1 MYQKNTFNRV
11 FLFSPF
17 RELEEARVQQKNS
30 PQRKIGLGSQT
41 RNSRVIGHKVN
52 RSMSLSVI
60 MWMIIVVNT
69 VLLVI
74 SEIMF
79 YLFYRIFLTGYLEF
93 RLYEIINFLYF
104 YITQGFIESN
114 ILKMKQNWLYKDEL
128 F

>member
-1 MYQKNTFNRV
+1 
-11 FLFSPF
+11 
-17 RELEEARVQQKNS
+17 
-30 PQRKIGLGSQT
+30 
-41 RNSRVIGHKVN
+41 
-52 RSMSLSVI
+52 MSLSVI

-79 YLFYRIFLTGYLEF
+79 YLLQDFLTGYLEF

-104 YITQGFIESN
+104 YITQGFIELN
-114 ILKMKQNWLYKDEL
+114 ILKMKQNELYKDGL

>member
-1 MYQKNTFNRV
+1 M
-11 FLFSPF
+11 
-17 RELEEARVQQKNS
+17 
-30 PQRKIGLGSQT
+30 
-41 RNSRVIGHKVN
+41 
-52 RSMSLSVI
+52 
-60 MWMIIVVNT
+60 IVVNT

-114 ILKMKQNWLYKDEL
+114 ILKMKQN
-128 F
+128 